1 MILIVRIFFLV
12 GLGLG
17 LFCFVLFFQGKGDRY
32 KHLGFKVIMG
42 TLLLTLV
49 FFMIAI
55 VQKVFLENQD

>member
-1 MILIVRIFFLV
+1 
-12 GLGLG
+12 
-17 LFCFVLFFQGKGDRY
+17 VLFFQGKGDRY
-32 KHLGFKVIMG
+32 KHLGVKVIMG